1 MKTLHVLV
9 AALLGMGASSA
20 DEIRLK
26 SGKTLVGTADIE
38 GDRVIVQLAD
48 GGQVTLRKSDV
59 ASITFGKGAGVT
71 RTQTQVPTLYMGV
84 SPYRDVHSRTRTYN
98 RFRGR
103 GGRLYGAQTFA
114 HNHGGHHGGH
124 QGGHHGHR

>member
-1 MKTLHVLV
+1 MRYALGIAMALLV
-9 AALLGMGASSA
+9 AGTAGA
-20 DEIRLK
+20 DEIRLR
-26 SGKTLVGTADIE
+26 SGKTVVGTADIE

-48 GGQVTLRKSDV
+48 GGQVTLKKSEV
-59 ASITFGKGAGVT
+59 ASITFGKIASVT

-103 GGRLYGAQTFA
+103 GGRWYGSQTFA